1 MLKNVLFYGLS
12 LLGAG
17 LVLYLSWRTHPRLAD
32 VWFMP
37 KWLSAWTDERQNDT
51 LRTAVPF
58 VALGWLAGGWLWAQ
72 RRPWRQWAWAWVGLV
87 GLVSVAEIGQL
98 FQAERSFDLA
108 DIAWGA
114 IGALLGLGTVAAL
127 RGLRLALGRGGAT
140 SAA

>member
-1 MLKNVLFYGLS
+1 MLKNVLFYGLA

-58 VALGWLAGGWLWAQ
+58 VALGWLAGGWLWVQ
-72 RRPWRQWAWAWVGLV
+72 RRAWRQWLWAWAALV
-87 GLVSVAEIGQL
+87 ALVTVAEVGQL

-114 IGALLGLGTVAAL
+114 AGALLGLGTVAAL
-127 RGLRLALGRGGAT
+127 RRLCIALGWGTGL
-140 SAA
+140 

>member
-1 MLKNVLFYGLS
+1 MWKNVLFYGLA

-58 VALGWLAGGWLWAQ
+58 VALGWLAGGWLWVQ
-72 RRPWRQWAWAWVGLV
+72 RRPWQQWLGTWAALV
-87 GLVSVAEIGQL
+87 ALVIVAEVGQL
-98 FQAERSFDLA
+98 FQVERSFDLA

-114 IGALLGLGTVAAL
+114 AGALLGLGMVAAL
-127 RGLRLALGRGGAT
+127 RGLCLALGQSSRA
-140 SAA
+140 